1 MCNRA
6 NITYRLY
13 FEGVG
18 YIFEMKFFPHSS
30 EGGKER
36 RLMKMKKVTTIKAT
50 PNFDEEGKRLR
61 KLKVA
66 AYCRVSTMHEE
77 QQNSF
82 DAQIRHYTAYI
93 ENNPEWEMAGIYAD
107 EGISGKS
114 KANRAEFI
122 RMIKDAQNHKIDLI
136 ITKSI
141 SRFARNTTDCIE
153 AVRLLKAEGVGV
165 FFEKEHINT
174 LNAESELILT
184 ILSSIAEEELSSIS
198 QNIRW
203 ANQKRFKQGKVQLV
217 TERFMGY
224 DKAENGSLVINEE
237 QAKIVRRIFDDIIS
251 GLGVMRI
258 ARGLEQDNIK
268 NISGG
273 HKWSHAV
280 LLSMLR
286 NEKYKGDAL
295 LQKTVT
301 ADNISFKRKR
311 NEGEAPMYYIKDN
324 HPAIIERD
332 KFERVQEILKE
343 RSQSKGNRPDMAW
356 KYLSRYPFS
365 QKILCGKCGRNYR
378 HQVRRNADPRM
389 KDHWGCSGYI
399 VGGYAECAMQSVKN
413 DTLEKLFI
421 RVFNKLYQNK
431 RILMNFAATLRMVN
445 KAKMEK
451 GPIETLNEEI
461 DSLLK
466 QEHVILELYEKGA
479 ADKSLLRVEHDE
491 LISKMGRLRAE
502 RNSLIEQLSHHDD
515 RLKKTENLLLL
526 FAETRDPLEMFDA
539 DLFDKI
545 VDKIIVK
552 ERNCIIFRLV
562 NGMELEE
569 TYELLRGIDNV

>member
-1 MCNRA
+1 
-6 NITYRLY
+6 
-13 FEGVG
+13 
-18 YIFEMKFFPHSS
+18 
-30 EGGKER
+30 
-36 RLMKMKKVTTIKAT
+36 MKKVTTIKAT

-107 EGISGKS
+107 EGISGKN

-224 DKAENGSLVINEE
+224 DKDEDGSLVINEE
-237 QAKIVRRIFDDIIS
+237 QAKIVRRIFDDCIS
-251 GLGVMRI
+251 GLGVTRI
-258 ARGLEQDNIK
+258 SRGLEKDGIK

-273 HKWSHAV
+273 DKWSQAV
-280 LLSMLR
+280 LLSMLK

-301 ADNISFKRKR
+301 ADSITFKRKR
-311 NEGEAPMYYIKDN
+311 NNGEVPMYYIQDN
-324 HPAIIERD
+324 HPAIIERE
-332 KFERVQEILKE
+332 KFDRVQEIMKE
-343 RSQSKGNRPDMAW
+343 RSKSKGYRPDMAW
-356 KYLSRYPFS
+356 KYQSRYPFS
-365 QKILCGKCGRNYR
+365 QKIACGKCGKHFY
-378 HQVRRNADPRM
+378 HQVRRTSNPRM
-389 KDHWGCSGYI
+389 KDHWGCSGYTLEGSS
-399 VGGYAECAMQSVKN
+399 VCDMRSVKN
-413 DTLEKLFI
+413 DTLEKLFV

-431 RILMNFAATLRMVN
+431 KILMNFAATLRMVN
-445 KAKMEK
+445 KAKMAK
-451 GPIETLNEEI
+451 GPIETLNAELET
-461 DSLLK
+461 LLR
-466 QEHVILELYEKGA
+466 QEHVLLELYEKGT

-491 LISKMGRLRAE
+491 LISKMGRLRTE
-502 RNSLIEQLSHHDD
+502 RNTLMEQLAAHDD

-526 FAETRDPLEMFDA
+526 FVETRDPLEEFDA
-539 DLFDKI
+539 DLFEKI
-545 VDKIIVK
+545 VDRIIVK

-569 TYELLRGIDNV
+569 TYELLRGLDNV